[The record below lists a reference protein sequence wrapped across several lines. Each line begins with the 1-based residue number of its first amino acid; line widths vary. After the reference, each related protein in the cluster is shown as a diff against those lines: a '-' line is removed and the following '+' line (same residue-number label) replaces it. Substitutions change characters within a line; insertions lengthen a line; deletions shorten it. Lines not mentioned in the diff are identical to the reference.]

1 MISWTFIILNCPVEE
16 IMVKITIETTND
28 NKTIVTY
35 DNGSI
40 VYPICDIDENNFHI
54 SEVTDIII
62 LKLISQV
69 INECGKS
76 LEYQL
81 NKQGFV
87 NKPLNNHAD
96 GK

>member
-1 MISWTFIILNCPVEE
+1 MA
-16 IMVKITIETTND
+16 KITIELTKD

-40 VYPICDIDENNFHI
+40 VYPICDIDKSNFHI
-54 SEVTDIII
+54 SEETDIVI
-62 LKLISQV
+62 LSLIADTIHQ
-69 INECGKS
+69 CGMS

-81 NKQGFV
+81 SKQGFV
-87 NKPLNNHAD
+87 YKTLNKPDN

>member
-1 MISWTFIILNCPVEE
+1 MTKII
-16 IMVKITIETTND
+16 IELDKN

-54 SEVTDIII
+54 SKETDVII

-69 INECGKS
+69 INQCGNS
-76 LEYQL
+76 LAYQL
-81 NKQGFV
+81 NKQGFI
-87 NKPLNNHAD
+87 NKPLNKPANS
-96 GK
+96 K

>member
-1 MISWTFIILNCPVEE
+1 MS
-16 IMVKITIETTND
+16 KITIELTKD

-54 SEVTDIII
+54 SEVTDNVI

-69 INECGKS
+69 INQCGTS
-76 LEYQL
+76 LNYQL
-81 NKQGFV
+81 IKQGFV
-87 NKPLNNHAD
+87 NKPLNKPTD
-96 GK
+96 CK

>member
-1 MISWTFIILNCPVEE
+1 MAKII
-16 IMVKITIETTND
+16 IELTKD

-54 SEVTDIII
+54 SKETDALI

-69 INECGKS
+69 INQCGNS

-81 NKQGFV
+81 IKQGFV
-87 NKPLNNHAD
+87 NKPSNKPANN
-96 GK
+96 K